1 MANGNAATREE
12 IMVALQTRLTTAYA
26 FGAVTRRNASPETIA
41 IPGSPALVLIKHHET
56 YHRQANNQP
65 PRRTMVVLAIV
76 YIDTG
81 ANVNLIP
88 DAIINPIQDA
98 IDIALLPDDVSTNRC
113 TLGGLAFSCMISGEL
128 IAAPGDKLGKGLI
141 VIPIEIIMP

>member
-1 MANGNAATREE
+1 MMAATREQ
-12 IMVALQTRLTTAYA
+12 IMEALQTRLTAAYA

-41 IPGSPALVLIKHHET
+41 TPGSPALVLIKHHET
-56 YHRQANNQP
+56 YHRQSPSLP

-81 ANVNLIP
+81 SNVNLIP

-98 IDIALLPDDVSTNRC
+98 IDTALLPDDLQQNRC
-113 TLGGLAFSCMISGEL
+113 TLGGLAFSVMISGEL

-141 VIPIEIIMP
+141 VIPIEVVMP